1 MSRRIISDTNYV
13 FVAVDVLAANLDVVV
28 YIGDYADWLLLLSL
42 LLSYSDTRRNTAA
55 SAT

>member
-1 MSRRIISDTNYV
+1 MSRRIISDTNYE

-28 YIGDYADWLLLLSL
+28 YVGDYADWLLLLSL